1 MIDHHCFRALLT
13 HLGFDQDHSSVTPLW
28 CKRLGP
34 AGELTLAVDF
44 GRQEILYPEAIRVHQ
59 RQTCNFAAAENA
71 VVFECVHRLLE
82 KGYRPEHIELEPEWA
97 LGHGGKSGRADI
109 LIRDQQGVAL
119 LIIECKTA
127 GREFD
132 KAWKDTLGDGAQLIS
147 YVEQE
152 KATQFICLYASEFD
166 AKAAELRVS
175 QRVVS
180 VRDNPKILQDNPG
193 ALAFGTATNAR
204 ERFRVWKET
213 YQQEF
218 TETGIFEDNIQPYQI
233 GKSKYTLADDTQ
245 PLNAIDIK
253 GAYHRFRTVLR
264 KHNVSRRENAFE
276 VLVNLFVCKIV
287 DETENPTDLKFYWKG
302 IAYDN
307 YFDLVDRL
315 QSLYKTG
322 MSRFLGQDIVYVS
335 NDDIENAFWPVKNQ
349 RSAVRDE
356 IRRLFR
362 ELKFFK
368 GLDFEFIKVFNQTYF
383 DKNAKILI
391 EIIQMWQGLRL
402 TGSSQNQFLGDM
414 FEYFLDNGIK
424 QSEGQFFTPVPICKF
439 IVTALPLEQMI
450 AASHE
455 PLRAIDYACGSGH
468 FLTEYASQLPPLL
481 HGIKQQSDARPWFEQ
496 IYGIEKEDRLA
507 KVAKV
512 SAFMYGFNDIH
523 ILDADALVRHPD
535 IAEAGHDILVAN
547 PPFAVEDFLQTVP
560 ESERER
566 YTLLDTV
573 NDLGNKNVQCFFLER
588 ARQLLKP
595 GGVVGVV
602 VPSSI
607 LSNTDGMHVATRQIL
622 LQYFDFVAI
631 TELGGGTFGKTG
643 TNTVVLFLR
652 RKTQRPEPERHFR
665 FRSLD
670 FFYDWAGELSRE
682 HSGEY
687 LDLDD
692 VRSYCAHVGLDFDA
706 YQGLLKNDPGSA
718 LLDTELFK
726 DYHRAFDDSP
736 GVKRLR
742 ASRDFSRQAPSDQQA
757 ELHKRFLVYCRQ
769 QEQVKLY
776 YFLLAHHNPTPVLL
790 IKGPSDNKAQQQFLG
805 YDWSGA
811 KGQEGIRYAGG
822 DSVRDIETP
831 LFDPK
836 NRDNEQKLS
845 HLVRQNFA
853 GHPVVVPASLQAY
866 ATQAHLVDLLD
877 FGRVEFDAI
886 ISLAAPSK
894 IVSFA
899 SKWPLKLLS
908 AISKIN
914 PSRSEIKTVSSELE
928 VSFVEMASVS
938 EAGFVAKTETRSIAD
953 LKKGGYTYFIDG
965 DILIAKITPCMEN
978 GKCALARNL
987 KNGIGFGSTEFH
999 VFRAN
1004 SDELLPGYL
1013 FSFLNRGEIRSLAE
1027 KAMTGSSGHRR
1038 VPESFY
1044 ADLRIPVPSLDVQRQ
1059 IIAEFEA
1066 VDKAVEQANASILQQ
1081 AQASIANLLDACAG
1095 ASSDK
1100 LLNVARRVSDNID
1113 PQQQTGEVNYIGLE
1127 NIESQTG
1134 RLVGVVRNTYS
1145 SIKSAKTRFQPGDV
1159 LYGKLRP
1166 NLNKVYLAREDG
1178 VCSTDIY
1185 VLRFASLDL
1194 AILYAE
1200 VLRSPAFNR
1209 QVLTTVSGQQLPRTN
1224 WSSMGGLLIPLFSIE
1239 QKTALLAAIRES
1251 EFAVA
1256 QAQTIIDA
1264 APARKQAILQKY
1276 L

>member
-1 MIDHHCFRALLT
+1 MIDHTHFRALLT
-13 HLGFDQDHSSVTPLW
+13 HLGFEQDHSSVTPLW
-28 CKRLGP
+28 CKRLGQE
-34 AGELTLAVDF
+34 GELALAVDF
-44 GRQEILYPEAIRVHQ
+44 GKEEILYPIELRVHQ
-59 RQTCNFAAAENA
+59 RQTCNFSAAENA

-82 KGYRPEHIELEPEWA
+82 KGYKPEHIELEPEWA

-109 LIRDQQGVAL
+109 LVRDQQGTAL

-132 KAWKDTLGDGAQLIS
+132 KAWKDTLADGAQLIS

-166 AKAAELRVS
+166 IKLGELRTS

-180 VRDNPKILQDNPG
+180 VRDNPQILQDKPG
-193 ALAFGTATNAR
+193 SLSFLEASNAR
-204 ERFRVWKET
+204 ERFSVWKET
-213 YQQEF
+213 YQQEY
-218 TETGIFEDNIQPYQI
+218 TETGIFEENIQPYQI
-233 GKSKYTLADDTQ
+233 GKNKYTLADDTK

-287 DETENPTDLKFYWKG
+287 DETENPNDLKFYWKG

-322 MSRFLGQDIVYVS
+322 MGRFLGQDIVYVS

-349 RSAVRDE
+349 RSAVRAE

-383 DKNAKILI
+383 NKNAKILI

-450 AASHE
+450 VASYD
-455 PLRAIDYACGSGH
+455 PLRTIDYACGSGH
-468 FLTEYASQLPPLL
+468 FLTEYAAQLPSLL
-481 HGIKQQSDARPWFEQ
+481 QTIKQQSDTRPWFEQ

-535 IAEAGHDILVAN
+535 IAEAGHDILIAN

-566 YTLLDTV
+566 YTLLDSV
-573 NDLGNKNVQCFFLER
+573 NDLSNKNVQCFFMER

-607 LSNTDGMHVATRQIL
+607 LSNTDGMHLATRQIL
-622 LQYFDFVAI
+622 LKYFDFVAI

-652 RKTQRPEPERHFR
+652 RKAQRPEPEQHFR
-665 FRSLD
+665 NRSQD
-670 FFYDWAGELSRE
+670 FFDDWAKEIAQE

-687 LDLDD
+687 RDLND

-706 YQGLLKNDPGSA
+706 YQGLLRNEPGSE

-726 DYHRAFDDSP
+726 DYRRAFDDSP
-736 GVKRLR
+736 SVRKLR
-742 ASRDFSRQAPSDQQA
+742 ASREFSRKAPTEQEAD
-757 ELHKRFLVYCRQ
+757 LHKRFLTYCRR
-769 QEQVKLY
+769 QEQTKLY
-776 YFLLAHHNPTPVLL
+776 YYLLARHNPTPVLV

-805 YDWSGA
+805 YEWSGA
-811 KGQEGIRYAGG
+811 RGQEGIRYAGG

-853 GHPVVVPASLQAY
+853 GQPVVVPESLQAY
-866 ATQAHLVDLLD
+866 VTQVRLVDLLE
-877 FGRVEFDAI
+877 FGRVEFDTV
-886 ISLAAPSK
+886 ISLSVEDESLR
-894 IVSFA
+894 IQSQ
-899 SKWPLKLLS
+899 WPLVKLSDVAEIQSGGTPNSNNPDYWNGGIFWATLVDTKEKYLYSTQRTISDLGLKNSS
-908 AISKIN
+908 AKMLPIDAVIFSSRATIGDVAIAKVPISTNQGYKNFICNLEKILPDFLYELLKFFSKEIAALATGMTFKEISKTQMSNFKI
-914 PSRSEIKTVSSELE
+914 PLPPLDIQQQIVAECE
-928 VSFVEMASVS
+928 V
-938 EAGFVAKTETRSIAD
+938 
-953 LKKGGYTYFIDG
+953 
-965 DILIAKITPCMEN
+965 
-978 GKCALARNL
+978 
-987 KNGIGFGSTEFH
+987 
-999 VFRAN
+999 
-1004 SDELLPGYL
+1004 
-1013 FSFLNRGEIRSLAE
+1013 
-1027 KAMTGSSGHRR
+1027 
-1038 VPESFY
+1038 
-1044 ADLRIPVPSLDVQRQ
+1044 
-1059 IIAEFEA
+1059 
-1066 VDKAVEQANASILQQ
+1066 VDKAVAQANAQIQETRQSVALAFSEA
-1081 AQASIANLLDACAG
+1081 AQAAEREVRLANVELFDIFIG
-1095 ASSDK
+1095 
-1100 LLNVARRVSDNID
+1100 RRVLKSQIID
-1113 PQQQTGEVNYIGLE
+1113 DPLATPVYSANVMTPFGRTRNQFIEDFSRASVLWGIDGDWMVNLIPAHQPFYP
-1127 NIESQTG
+1127 TDHC
-1134 RLVGVVRNTYS
+1134 GVVR
-1145 SIKSAKTRFQPGDV
+1145 IKPSVDIQPRYLAMALEQEGRRVRFSRSNRAKTEAIKNLKLMIPGRD
-1159 LYGKLRP
+1159 LQD
-1166 NLNKVYLAREDG
+1166 NLEKV
-1178 VCSTDIY
+1178 
-1185 VLRFASLDL
+1185 ASQ
-1194 AILYAE
+1194 AE
-1200 VLRSPAFNR
+1200 
-1209 QVLTTVSGQQLPRTN
+1209 
-1224 WSSMGGLLIPLFSIE
+1224 MII
-1239 QKTALLAAIRES
+1239 AA
-1251 EFAVA
+1251 
-1256 QAQTIIDA
+1256 AQTVIDA
-1264 APARKQAILQKY
+1264 APDQKQAILQKY

>member
-1 MIDHHCFRALLT
+1 MIDHHHFRLLLT
-13 HLGFDQDHSSVTPLW
+13 QLGFEQDHSSVTPLW

-34 AGELTLAVDF
+34 EGELTLAVDF
-44 GRQEILYPEAIRVHQ
+44 GKEEILYPEAIQVHQ

-71 VVFECVHRLLE
+71 VVFECIHRLLE
-82 KGYRPEHIELEPEWA
+82 KGYKPEHVELEPEWA
-97 LGHGGKSGRADI
+97 LGHGAKSGRADI

-132 KAWKDTLGDGAQLIS
+132 KAWKDTLADGAQLFS

-152 KATQFICLYASEFD
+152 KATQFIGLYASEFD
-166 AKAAELRVS
+166 AKTGKLRLF

-180 VRDNPKILQDNPG
+180 VRDNPQILQDRPEALSFG
-193 ALAFGTATNAR
+193 AASNAR

-218 TETGIFEDNIQPYQI
+218 TETGIFEGNIQPYQI

-287 DETENPTDLKFYWKG
+287 DETENPNDLKFYWKG

-322 MSRFLGQDIVYVS
+322 MSRFLEQDIVYVS

-349 RSAVRDE
+349 RSAIRDE

-362 ELKFFK
+362 QLKFFK

-468 FLTEYASQLPPLL
+468 FLTEYAAQLPPLL
-481 HGIKQQSDARPWFEQ
+481 QAIKQQADARPWFER

-523 ILDADALVRHPD
+523 ILDADALVRHPE
-535 IAEAGHDILVAN
+535 IAEAGHDILIAN

-560 ESERER
+560 DVERER
-566 YTLLDTV
+566 YTLLDSV

-607 LSNTDGMHVATRQIL
+607 LSNTDGMHLATRQIL

-652 RKTQRPEPERHFR
+652 RKVQRPEPERHFR
-665 FRSLD
+665 YRSLD
-670 FFYDWAGELSRE
+670 FFDDWAGELARE
-682 HSGEY
+682 YSSEY

-692 VRSYCAHVGLDFDA
+692 VRSYCAHVGLDFEA
-706 YQGLLKNDPGSA
+706 YQGLLKNDPGSV

-726 DYHRAFDDSP
+726 DYRRAFDDSP
-736 GVKRLR
+736 GVRRLR
-742 ASRDFSRQAPSDQQA
+742 ASRDFGRKAPSDQQA
-757 ELHKRFLVYCRQ
+757 ELNKRFLAYCRQ
-769 QEQVKLY
+769 QEQNKLH

-805 YDWSGA
+805 YEWSGA

-853 GHPVVVPASLQAY
+853 GQPVVVPESLQAY
-866 ATQAHLVDLLD
+866 VTQMRLVDFLD
-877 FGRVEFDAI
+877 FRRIEFDAA
-886 ISLAAPSK
+886 ISTNLEAKKVASRWPLRNLDSLLLK
-894 IVSFA
+894 IA
-899 SKWPLKLLS
+899 SKKT
-908 AISKIN
+908 KVEE
-914 PSRSEIKTVSSELE
+914 SEILSTGEFPVVTQGRGSLIDGYVNEVLPIHDVPLIVFGDHTCVFKYVDFPFVCGADGTQLLKTDSSSLVLKFCYHFLQSVRIHNSDRYERHFKYLK
-928 VSFVEMASVS
+928 SVS
-938 EAGFVAKTETRSIAD
+938 IPCPPMDIQKKIATECD
-953 LKKGGYTYFIDG
+953 
-965 DILIAKITPCMEN
+965 
-978 GKCALARNL
+978 
-987 KNGIGFGSTEFH
+987 
-999 VFRAN
+999 
-1004 SDELLPGYL
+1004 
-1013 FSFLNRGEIRSLAE
+1013 
-1027 KAMTGSSGHRR
+1027 
-1038 VPESFY
+1038 
-1044 ADLRIPVPSLDVQRQ
+1044 
-1059 IIAEFEA
+1059 A
-1066 VDKAVEQANASILQQ
+1066 VDKEAEQASASILQ
-1081 AQASIANLLDACAG
+1081 ARASISNLLDTCTG

-1100 LLNVARRVSDNID
+1100 LLNVARRISDNID
-1113 PQQQTGEVNYIGLE
+1113 PQHQTGEVNYIGLE
-1127 NIESQTG
+1127 NIEAHTG
-1134 RLVGVVRNTYS
+1134 RLIGVVRTAYS
-1145 SIKSAKTRFQPGDV
+1145 SIKSAKTRFQPGDL

-1166 NLNKVYLAREDG
+1166 NLNKVYLAREEG
-1178 VCSTDIY
+1178 ICSTDIY
-1185 VLRFASLDL
+1185 VLRFADL
-1194 AILYAE
+1194 ELATLYAE
-1200 VLRSPAFNR
+1200 VLRSAAFNH

-1224 WSSMGGLLIPLFSIE
+1224 WSSMGGILVPLFSVE
-1239 QKTALLAAIRES
+1239 QKTTLLAAIRETES
-1251 EFAVA
+1251 VVA